1 MKKGLNS
8 LKVLAALV
16 AMTALTAC
24 NETTYKEGV
33 ALQYTAPN
41 GERISYTTAE
51 LLADYQK
58 SSTSASTD
66 FDKIKEILIRKYYEG
81 SNQLAELKRLA
92 NNDVDSIKQQ
102 AATNATNNGTS
113 YEKEFESLLES
124 EGCDNIE
131 ELYQKKLYD
140 QEKSKYEHDY
150 YSDAKKRA
158 IRDGVDDNGNPTFPG
173 YSGNPDELNFGAG
186 NKGYIQ
192 TRMPYHVSHI
202 LIEASSVTENDAT
215 SATITSDESK
225 TIGHIVELMAGAD
238 ITKKGAS
245 AGKVAATSR
254 TSFGVL
260 AQQYSK
266 DTGSGAKYG
275 DLGIMDKATS
285 FVQGFQFGVYA
296 YDMLFNAKNQVD
308 GSFGATQKE
317 NLSWS
322 DDAYFYNSKGQQV
335 TLDTATAAGGVF
347 EEIGQIPYGAAVA
360 LADDD
365 TAENFPTGRMVND
378 HKNNWTVN
386 GGDSTY
392 MPRNILFNKYF
403 NTHRIAV
410 ITPNR
415 IAYDDKV
422 DGATTVVGTEFNYS
436 DVAGTP
442 AEPSSLGVLDA
453 DYAALPGFQHDTTGI
468 LPGIGSNV
476 MTTEQGK
483 IILAVRGDSG
493 TKGIH
498 FIVVDRSPL
507 VEYQK
512 YIADAE
518 IPDSEYT
525 VAADATYADAA
536 AYEADTATDVTNLSD
551 YYTMYKVGSNEY
563 PTYTVGDEKLNKT
576 TFVTNG
582 IEKSASE
589 YQKTIDSI
597 SSNIT
602 SYNGA
607 IDTYMFEELV
617 KTTNV
622 RFNMDNAIV
631 KQIVDNITKHSQQQ
645 RQKAI
650 DEATDKLDESW
661 QKYAEFLCRE
671 DQSREYRTDG
681 GQKLIS
687 ELVAV
692 DYLGDASNPDNPT
705 GMWTVGGLGYKK

>member
-16 AMTALTAC
+16 AVTALAGC
-24 NETTYKEGV
+24 NETSYKEGV

-41 GERISYTTAE
+41 GERVSYTTAE
-51 LLADYQK
+51 LLADYQN

-81 SNQLAELKRLA
+81 SNKLPELKRLA
-92 NNDVDSIKQQ
+92 NKDVDSIKQQ
-102 AATNATNNGTS
+102 AATNSTNNGTS
-113 YEKEFESLLES
+113 YEKEFQTLLES

-158 IRDGVDDNGNPTFPG
+158 IRDGIDDNGNPTFPG
-173 YSGNPDELNFGAG
+173 YSGTAGEYNFGVG

-202 LIEASSVTENDAT
+202 LIEASSASETDPT
-215 SATITSDESK
+215 STSITSDESK

-238 ITKKGAS
+238 ITKKGADS
-245 AGKVAATSR
+245 GKVAATSR

-285 FVQGFQFGVYA
+285 FVQGFQFGVYS
-296 YDMLFNAKNQVD
+296 YDMLFNKKNQVPD
-308 GSFGATQKE
+308 TFGYTQKE

-322 DDAYFYNSKGQQV
+322 DDAYFYNTKGEQV
-335 TLDTATAAGGVF
+335 KLDDATEAGGVF
-347 EEIGQIPYGAAVA
+347 ESIGQIPYGAAVA
-360 LADDD
+360 LADED
-365 TAENFPTGRMVND
+365 TAENFPTGRIFGTEK
-378 HKNNWTVN
+378 HNWNVN

-403 NTHRIAV
+403 NKHRIAV

-415 IAYDDKV
+415 IAYDDVV
-422 DGATTVVGTEFNYS
+422 DGETTAVPSEFTYNPGVGAAS
-436 DVAGTP
+436 
-442 AEPSSLGVLDA
+442 EPSSLGVLDA
-453 DYAALPGFQHDTTGI
+453 DYAALPGFQHDTTDI
-468 LPGIGSNV
+468 LDGIGSNV
-476 MTTEQGK
+476 LTTEQGK

-512 YIADAE
+512 YVPQVGSEFHVAE
-518 IPDSEYT
+518 T
-525 VAADATYADAA
+525 ATYADDA
-536 AYEADTATDVTNLSD
+536 AYRADTNTDVTNLAD
-551 YYTMYKVGSNEY
+551 YYTMYRVGSNEY
-563 PTYTVGDEKLNKT
+563 PTYAVADEKVNKT

-582 IEKSASE
+582 VEKNASD

-597 SSNIT
+597 SSNVT

-617 KTTNV
+617 KTTGV
-622 RFNMDNAIV
+622 TFNTDNAIV

-671 DQSREYRTDG
+671 DQARSYRKDG

-687 ELVAV
+687 ENVAI
-692 DYLGDASNPDNPT
+692 DYLGTDSNPDSPA